1 LTSEIER
8 ITILE
13 GKIGQIID
21 HINHLT
27 AENER
32 LRQQVKEL
40 KTMLKDYEEQA
51 KKLARMQ
58 EEMEKYRGEREM
70 IKQKIEALI
79 NQIDKIGL

>member
-1 LTSEIER
+1 MTSEIER